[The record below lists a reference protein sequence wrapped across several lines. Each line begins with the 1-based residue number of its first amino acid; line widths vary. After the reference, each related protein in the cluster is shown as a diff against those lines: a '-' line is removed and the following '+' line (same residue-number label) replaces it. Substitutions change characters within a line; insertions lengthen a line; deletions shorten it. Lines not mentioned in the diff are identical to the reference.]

1 MKDDRFYLRHIQDC
15 IANIQEY
22 VAGGE
27 EAFLASTLIQ
37 DAVIRKLQVMAESTI
52 RLSEALKTPHPE
64 VAWRDIR
71 GFRNVVVH
79 DYTDVDLEVVWH
91 IIQNDLPPLKTAVDA
106 MLESLSAD
114 E

>member
-1 MKDDRFYLRHIQDC
+1 
-15 IANIQEY
+15 
-22 VAGGE
+22 
-27 EAFLASTLIQ
+27 
-37 DAVIRKLQVMAESTI
+37 MAELTI
-52 RLSEALKTPHPE
+52 RLSETLKTPHTE
-64 VAWRDIR
+64 VEWREIR

-91 IIQNDLPPLKTAVDA
+91 IVQNDLSPLETAVDA